1 MRAKNSSIAVLC
13 LALAGISTPTSA
25 TEEDSK
31 TFFAQGRQLRA
42 AGNCT
47 DAIVAFRRAFEMFPQ
62 GLGSLR
68 NIAECEEQLG
78 QFASA
83 RNDWWSLR
91 RAVLQSNEPK
101 YIGWDK
107 DAEQGYQRLTNKVA
121 KITIVIHGADPT
133 QLRITIDG
141 RPLDPRLVGVELERD
156 LGTHTIQASY
166 GGAAPVT
173 EKRTLSPGA
182 HEVVTLKIP
191 APKIAP
197 SATPTAP
204 KPPPPRNAT
213 LRTAGIISLSAGGV
227 GVIGTVIAAVV
238 RLGAVSNLANC
249 EVTTEGYRCP
259 ETLRKELEGDVSTG
273 RAASTITN
281 VFVGLAVVGVGA
293 GIPLLII
300 GSTPSSPAK
309 PTPAT
314 TTKASLVPLA
324 GGGALQL
331 EVRF

>member
-1 MRAKNSSIAVLC
+1 MRAKNSSVAALC
-13 LALAGISTPTSA
+13 LLLVGISTPTSA

-47 DAIVAFRRAFEMFPQ
+47 EAIVAFRRAFEMYPQ

-101 YIGWDK
+101 YQGWDK
-107 DAEQGYQRLTNKVA
+107 DAEKGYQRLTSKVA
-121 KITIVIHGADPT
+121 KITVVVHGADPAK
-133 QLRITIDG
+133 LRITIDG
-141 RPLDPRLVGVELERD
+141 KPLDPRLVGIELERD
-156 LGTHTIQASY
+156 IGTHTVQATY
-166 GGAAPVT
+166 GGVTPVT

-182 HEVVTLKIP
+182 HEVVTLEIP
-191 APKIAP
+191 APKTAS
-197 SATPTAP
+197 SATPTT
-204 KPPPPRNAT
+204 PPPPPPSSSG
-213 LRTAGIISLSAGGV
+213 LRTAGIVSLAAGGV
-227 GVIGTVIAAVV
+227 GVIGTVIAVV
-238 RLGAVSNLANC
+238 LRQGAVADLADC
-249 EVTTEGYRCP
+249 KLTKEGYECP
-259 ETLRKELEGDVSTG
+259 KTAEKKLEGTIATG
-273 RAASTITN
+273 QTASTLAS
-281 VFVGLAVVGVGA
+281 VFVGLAIVGVGA

-300 GSTPSSPAK
+300 GSRASSPAK
-309 PTPAT
+309 TPTGI

-324 GGGALQL
+324 GGGAVQL